1 MTPSEL
7 EAAIR
12 ERQERIEQ
20 LQLMREATNDPNLAY
35 GYSITQRRLASEVAV
50 LVGQR
55 TPETVARMERER
67 GLA

>member
-1 MTPSEL
+1 MTQNEL

-12 ERQERIEQ
+12 ERQDRIEQ
-20 LQLMREATNDPNLAY
+20 LQLMRETTTNPNLAY
-35 GYSITQRRLASEVAV
+35 GYGITQRRLAREVAE

-67 GLA
+67 GLV